1 MPKFTITARVTSV
14 IRQEI
19 ISTVSMEIPDT
30 LYLLV
35 DKLIEPSGN
44 ELLRRYVTETL
55 EGVLDFENYEK
66 YEVLH
71 VFQYGPEGVTE
82 LPVFDTPL
90 NVEDKG
96 KTINLREF

>member
-19 ISTVSMEIPDT
+19 ISTVSMEIPD
-30 LYLLV
+30 
-35 DKLIEPSGN
+35 
-44 ELLRRYVTETL
+44 TL